1 MADDFSDYEFADEEF
16 ADEFDDE
23 ESAPSEADEEVID
36 GEPLDDEFA
45 DDQTDGDVDEDVT
58 AAGEPIDEAAEADH
72 AEADPS
78 QQEQFG
84 EESFD
89 EEPTTLTAEDSE
101 TVVVPE
107 SPLEEELDSVRHPD
121 EPASVDVEPLPSIGP
136 AAEPAYVELWH
147 RGERRDTLTLAFD
160 QLVIGRASVEDED
173 DETEASSPGAPPA
186 APPAEPAGDVADESP
201 VDDAEEIEE
210 FEAADTDTEQAP
222 VETESEESTQDDGQP
237 EGGVRV
243 APDIDLSD
251 YGIEEDVWHNHL
263 ALHRRNQHHYVH
275 VLADATI
282 QLNDEPLDLGDA
294 RELED
299 GDVIVAS
306 EETALV
312 FRAS

>member
-1 MADDFSDYEFADEEF
+1 MADDFSDDEFADDEFAEEEF

-23 ESAPSEADEEVID
+23 ESAPSEAGPSEQDHFEE
-36 GEPLDDEFA
+36 
-45 DDQTDGDVDEDVT
+45 
-58 AAGEPIDEAAEADH
+58 
-72 AEADPS
+72 
-78 QQEQFG
+78 EQL
-84 EESFD
+84 D
-89 EEPTTLTAEDSE
+89 EEPTRLDAEDSE
-101 TVVVPE
+101 TVVVPD
-107 SPLEEELDSVRHPD
+107 SPLEEELDSVRHPG
-121 EPASVDVEPLPSIGP
+121 EPAPVDVEPLPSIGP

-160 QLVIGRASVEDED
+160 QLVIGRASAEDED

-186 APPAEPAGDVADESP
+186 APPADPAADGADEAPAG
-201 VDDAEEIEE
+201 DAEEIEE
-210 FEAADTDTEQAP
+210 FEAVDTDADQAP
-222 VETESEESTQDDGQP
+222 VELENEESTRDDGQP

-275 VLADATI
+275 VLADAAI

-312 FRAS
+312 FRVS